1 MILGENLRRNIMKKV
16 LSIMTVFTILLS
28 FMTIGIDAQVY
39 ETDGGIQYS
48 VNNGEVT
55 VEGFNYAGNVMSVPE
70 KIDGMPVL
78 YIASQACRKNTAIT
92 ELRLPESIVSVGE
105 YAFAECPN
113 LVKVVISGGRK
124 IGRSAFRGCKAL
136 IELSLPS
143 GLESIDDFAFEGC
156 TMLGKVKIPKS
167 LSFIGADAFAGCER
181 LRFDVNGNSYAK
193 EYAKN
198 NAIPT
203 SFKDTWEYTLLMI
216 ALTTVLMGAAVFI
229 ANIYIKRKKTSRK

>member
-1 MILGENLRRNIMKKV
+1 MKKV
-16 LSIMTVFTILLS
+16 LFITIVFIMMLSAASIGTY
-28 FMTIGIDAQVY
+28 AHVY

-78 YIASQACRKNTAIT
+78 YIAPQACRKNTAIT
-92 ELRLPESIVSVGE
+92 EVRLPKSIVSIGE

-113 LVKVVISGGRK
+113 LVKVAISGGVK
-124 IGRSAFRGCKAL
+124 IERSAFRGCKAL
-136 IELSLPS
+136 IELSLPKN
-143 GLESIDDFAFEGC
+143 LESIDDFAFEGC
-156 TMLGKVKIPKS
+156 TMLGKVKMPKK
-167 LSFIGADAFAGCER
+167 LSFIGTDAFAGCER
-181 LRFDVNGNSYAK
+181 LRFDANGNSCAK

-198 NAIPT
+198 NSIPT

-216 ALTTVLMGAAVFI
+216 ALTAGLMGGAVFI
-229 ANIYIKRKKTSRK
+229 ANIYIKRKKTHRK